1 MGIQGRK
8 KQKPKPIKSHKMKHT
23 TETKNI
29 YEPMNGLK
37 IEIESNGQVWMYHQ
51 GELCEIRDFKF
62 DNHEDIL
69 ILSGIAD
76 AIKFHCNKIIQ
87 QTLTPPT
94 NEQ

>member
-1 MGIQGRK
+1 
-8 KQKPKPIKSHKMKHT
+8 MKHT

-29 YEPMNGLK
+29 YEPIDGLK
-37 IEIESNGQVWMYHQ
+37 IEIESNGQVWMYHR
-51 GELCEIRDFKF
+51 EALCEISDFKF
-62 DNHEDIL
+62 DNPEDIL

-87 QTLTPPT
+87 QTLTPAT